1 MPAVHSFIKSLKRPP
16 NVTRKSWSS
25 RVSYLHKRARDF
37 VVEIVLLLTRVR
49 KSFLYD
55 HGGFSAKELEELVT
69 RTGLCNNAGSTPR
82 LIIFLLQESIFVL
95 NVNDIGSIY
104 ASFTACEQNPA
115 FVNVARNLKSPSVLP
130 DDHSFVQ
137 ACREEFQLIITF
149 LTESA
154 RACPKKVLFLYS
166 LPLDQD
172 HPLTTGFMVPLQG
185 LILEYP
191 VVFCVADALEYPEG
205 NCLGHE
211 PMYRY
216 QVIVDVASETASL
229 SFPCF
234 SFSSPVNIVNSR
246 IESNVCAILSS
257 FQERI
262 DNAISIFP
270 KTIMDGRVVKSQ
282 VSLPSVGI

>member
-1 MPAVHSFIKSLKRPP
+1 
-16 NVTRKSWSS
+16 
-25 RVSYLHKRARDF
+25 VSYLHKRARDF
-37 VVEIVLLLTRVR
+37 VIEIVLLLTGVR

-69 RTGLCNNAGSTPR
+69 RTDLCNRNAGSTPR
-82 LIIFLLQESIFVL
+82 LIILLLQESIFVL
-95 NVNDIGSIY
+95 NANDIGSIPT
-104 ASFTACEQNPA
+104 SFTEWEQNPA

-137 ACREEFQLIITF
+137 ACREEFQTIITF
-149 LTESA
+149 LVESA
-154 RACPKKVLFLYS
+154 RACPKKALFLYS

-172 HPLTTGFMVPLQG
+172 NPSTTGFMVPLQG
-185 LILEYP
+185 LLLEYP
-191 VVFCVADALEYPEG
+191 VVFCVADAQEYPEG

-216 QVIVDVASETASL
+216 QVIVDVASETASV
-229 SFPCF
+229 SFPCV
-234 SFSSPVNIVNSR
+234 SFSSPVNIVDSR
-246 IESNVCAILSS
+246 IESNVCFILSS

-262 DNAISIFP
+262 ENAISIFP
-270 KTIMDGRVVKSQ
+270 KIIMDGRVVKSQ

>member
-37 VVEIVLLLTRVR
+37 VVEIFLLLTRVR

-154 RACPKKVLFLYS
+154 RQEIEARKRREAEEEKNRAEAEASKKRREFKEKREQTITPKS
-166 LPLDQD
+166 
-172 HPLTTGFMVPLQG
+172 G
-185 LILEYP
+185 P
-191 VVFCVADALEYPEG
+191 VVGWGVAGSNDKKGGEKAAGKCRTRPFYKIDAADAKRGE
-205 NCLGHE
+205 
-211 PMYRY
+211 
-216 QVIVDVASETASL
+216 ETG
-229 SFPCF
+229 
-234 SFSSPVNIVNSR
+234 
-246 IESNVCAILSS
+246 
-257 FQERI
+257 
-262 DNAISIFP
+262 
-270 KTIMDGRVVKSQ
+270 GRPYLKKK
-282 VSLPSVGI
+282 